1 LESTVLKF
9 IWKNKNKKIR
19 IVEISN
25 NKRTS
30 GEITIP
36 DLKLYQNKN
45 ECGQLRG
52 FILQELALHERHE
65 SKERCLLL

>member
-1 LESTVLKF
+1 LERAVLKF
-9 IWKNKNKKIR
+9 IWKNKNKKFR
-19 IVEISN
+19 IVEIIN

-36 DLKLYQNKN
+36 DLKLYQYKN
-45 ECGQLRG
+45 ECDQLRG
-52 FILQELALHERHE
+52 FIRQELTLDERHE